1 MIERRRATSAALEKM
16 KAAEEGMQSIAAS
29 VEATSS
35 SDISLSGAITELKH
49 ARERLASYEN
59 LKKEAERAAEK
70 MLALDDNIPQT
81 VRFLTA
87 FVDLKLTKDYR

>member
-1 MIERRRATSAALEKM
+1 MTYCEKFTVNYKIAAF
-16 KAAEEGMQSIAAS
+16 SIAAS

-35 SDISLSGAITELKH
+35 SDISLSGAIAELKH

-70 MLALDDNIPQT
+70 MLALDDNVPQT
-81 VRFLTA
+81 VGFLA
-87 FVDLKLTKDYR
+87 VFVDIWLKNNYR